1 MCSAFFLCPGFF
13 GSFSFKAPYISVKQG
28 GESLENWDSFYYLF
42 PVYFRQFWGQAV
54 KEYHRLEEVRLRIG
68 KPVIVR
74 FHEGE
79 YFLDGQG
86 RLTKSVGDAYLLN
99 NGELEDIWAQICHD
113 SPYAYEDEV
122 KQGFLTVPGGHRIG
136 VAGQV
141 VIEKNGRVRTLKNIA
156 SLNIRIA
163 HECLGSADALMPYLY
178 EDGSLCNT
186 LLISPPGCGKTTL
199 LRDII
204 RQVSDGSS
212 YAEGMTVGV
221 VDERSEI
228 AGSYMGV
235 AQNDVGIRTDVLD
248 ACPKIYGMM
257 MLIRSMAPQVVAI
270 DELGGMEDVQAMRR
284 VASCGCKL
292 LATVHGSGPQ
302 DLEKK
307 AFMQEL
313 ISEGLFSRYVVLH
326 KNNGRPEIRDIYKK
340 GLVRCCG

>member
-1 MCSAFFLCPGFF
+1 M
-13 GSFSFKAPYISVKQG
+13 
-28 GESLENWDSFYYLF
+28 ENSDSFLYLF
-42 PVYFRQFWGQAV
+42 PVYLRRLWGQAIR
-54 KEYHRLEEVRLRIG
+54 EYRRLEEIRLRVG
-68 KPVIVR
+68 KPVIAR
-74 FHEGE
+74 LHEGE

-86 RLTKSVGDAYLLN
+86 YFTKNIEEAYFLD
-99 NGELEDIWAQICHD
+99 GREMEDIWAWICHD

-122 KQGFLTVPGGHRIG
+122 KQGFLTVSGGHRIG

-141 VIEKNGRVRTLKNIA
+141 VVEEDGRVRTLKYIA

-163 HECLGSADALMPYLY
+163 HERRGCADALLPRLY
-178 EDGSLCNT
+178 EAGNLCNT

-204 RQVSDGSS
+204 RQVSDGNRF
-212 YAEGMTVGV
+212 ANGLTVGV

-228 AGSYMGV
+228 AGSYMGI

-270 DELGGMEDVQAMRR
+270 DELGGMEDVEAMRR

-292 LATVHGSGPQ
+292 LATVHGSGPG
-302 DLEKK
+302 DVENK
-307 AFMQEL
+307 AFMREL
-313 ISEGLFSRYVVLH
+313 LKEGLFSRYVILH
-326 KNNGRPEIRDIYKK
+326 KNNGCPEIGKIYKE
-340 GLVRCCG
+340 GMEQCCE

>member
-1 MCSAFFLCPGFF
+1 M
-13 GSFSFKAPYISVKQG
+13 
-28 GESLENWDSFYYLF
+28 ENPDSFLYLF
-42 PVYFRQFWGQAV
+42 PGYLHCLWGQAIR
-54 KEYHRLEEVRLRIG
+54 EYHRLEEIRLRVE
-68 KPVIVR
+68 KPIIAKL
-74 FHEGE
+74 HEGE
-79 YFLDGQG
+79 YFVDGQG
-86 RLTKSVGDAYLLN
+86 NLTTNMREAHRIDN
-99 NGELEDIWAQICHD
+99 REMEDIWAWICHD

-122 KQGFLTVPGGHRIG
+122 KQGFLTVSGGHRIG

-141 VIEKNGRVRTLKNIA
+141 VMEEDGRVRTLKHI
-156 SLNIRIA
+156 SGLNIRIA
-163 HECLGSADALMPYLY
+163 HERRGCADVLLPRLY
-178 EDGSLCNT
+178 ESGSLCNT

-204 RQVSDGSS
+204 RQVSDGNPF
-212 YAEGMTVGV
+212 AKGMTVGV

-292 LATVHGSGPQ
+292 LATVHGSGLS
-302 DLEKK
+302 DLTKK

-313 ISEGLFSRYVVLH
+313 LAEHLFSRYVVLH
-326 KNNGRPEIRDIYKK
+326 KNNGCPEIGGIYKE
-340 GLVRCCG
+340 GMEQCLG